1 MPKKK
6 RSKQKKKGLPLIH
19 RIDLAWKNF
28 VLFLILFILSFVLYS
43 ASSSDLLV
51 NLFGILAIF
60 LGFLSIAFL
69 IVFVVLSILKS
80 GVKKKKK

>member
-6 RSKQKKKGLPLIH
+6 RSKKKKGFPLIQ

-28 VLFLILFILSFVLYS
+28 VVFIILFILSFVLYS
-43 ASSSDLLV
+43 ASSSDLLI
-51 NLFGILAIF
+51 NLFAILSIF
-60 LGFLSIAFL
+60 LGFLALAFL

-80 GVKKKKK
+80 GKKK